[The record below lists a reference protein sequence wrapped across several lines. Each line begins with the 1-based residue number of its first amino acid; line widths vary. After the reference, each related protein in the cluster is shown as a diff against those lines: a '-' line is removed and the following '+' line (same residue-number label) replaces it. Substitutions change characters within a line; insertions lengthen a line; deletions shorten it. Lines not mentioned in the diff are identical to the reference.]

1 MQSIAVPFVLYQL
14 TQSTTWLGLG
24 AFMAFFPAL
33 CVGPLA
39 GSLSDRYDRKIILL
53 WSQSVMMVVAFGL
66 WWIWISGWAS
76 PGVIL
81 VILGFSSIASGINI
95 AAWQSFIPQLV
106 APTDMLPAVRV
117 NSMQFVASRAF
128 GPALA
133 GWILAEYGAGT
144 AFFLN
149 ACSFVLVIVAL
160 LIIRPRSVVRDRD
173 FGTVREHFR
182 EALRYIKARPA
193 LSVPI
198 MLIVVIS
205 FFGSSVIQ
213 LVPALSEEAFGVG
226 KTQYGL
232 LIATFGIGAILGSIF
247 VALRADHY
255 LRSRV
260 ALVGVFIYGTG
271 EILLGATNIYGVGL
285 IGMLVMGWAYV
296 LLATALNT
304 SIQSRVDEVHR
315 GRVISVYL
323 MGLLA
328 GVPLGALAEGLL
340 ASWIGLA
347 PTMVLAGLALLVWGV
362 VAIFRF
368 DSLRSLD
375 ESLEI
380 ETGTAPDL
388 IVGTPPSIASLD

>member
-1 MQSIAVPFVLYQL
+1 
-14 TQSTTWLGLG
+14 
-24 AFMAFFPAL
+24 
-33 CVGPLA
+33 
-39 GSLSDRYDRKIILL
+39 
-53 WSQSVMMVVAFGL
+53 MVVAFSL

-198 MLIVVIS
+198 PPLLPLDNQLLCHPPSGGHVSRSHVVEPLVLFLGYI
-205 FFGSSVIQ
+205 FTFIDFSSH
-213 LVPALSEEAFGVG
+213 
-226 KTQYGL
+226 T
-232 LIATFGIGAILGSIF
+232 ATFVKI
-247 VALRADHY
+247 
-255 LRSRV
+255 
-260 ALVGVFIYGTG
+260 
-271 EILLGATNIYGVGL
+271 
-285 IGMLVMGWAYV
+285 
-296 LLATALNT
+296 
-304 SIQSRVDEVHR
+304 
-315 GRVISVYL
+315 
-323 MGLLA
+323 
-328 GVPLGALAEGLL
+328 
-340 ASWIGLA
+340 
-347 PTMVLAGLALLVWGV
+347 
-362 VAIFRF
+362 
-368 DSLRSLD
+368 
-375 ESLEI
+375 
-380 ETGTAPDL
+380 
-388 IVGTPPSIASLD
+388 